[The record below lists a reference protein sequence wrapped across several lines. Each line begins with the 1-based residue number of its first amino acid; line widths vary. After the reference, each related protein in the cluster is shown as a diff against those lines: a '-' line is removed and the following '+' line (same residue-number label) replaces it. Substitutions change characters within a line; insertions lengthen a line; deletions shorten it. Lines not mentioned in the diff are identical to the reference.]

1 MKGKL
6 LMSVFD
12 TNFSNPAFLAYIADC
27 ERQES
32 INKAINMF
40 STQYNVE
47 DDWDREYVLCECG
60 LDDLTNE
67 EAQVILRG
75 IGR

>member
-1 MKGKL
+1 ML
-6 LMSVFD
+6 DF
-12 TNFSNPAFLAYIADC
+12 TNGGFLAYINDC
-27 ERQES
+27 ERQEN
-32 INKAINMF
+32 IQKAINMF
-40 STQYNVE
+40 STQYNIE
-47 DDWDREYVLCECG
+47 DEWDQEVVLNECG

>member
-6 LMSVFD
+6 LMLD
-12 TNFSNPAFLAYIADC
+12 FSNGGLLAYINDC
-27 ERQES
+27 ERQEN
-32 INKAINMF
+32 IQKAINMF
-40 STQYNVE
+40 STQYNIE
-47 DDWDREYVLCECG
+47 DEWDQEVVLNACG

-67 EAQVILRG
+67 EAQAILRG

>member
-1 MKGKL
+1 ML
-6 LMSVFD
+6 DF
-12 TNFSNPAFLAYIADC
+12 TNGGLLAYINEC

-32 INKAINMF
+32 INKAITMF

-47 DDWDREYVLCECG
+47 DDWDRDYVLNECG
-60 LDDLTNE
+60 LNDLTNE

-75 IGR
+75 LGR